1 MVMKRIIAFLISTA
15 IALAILYTI
24 SLILAAIV
32 LVIMGIVKW
41 YINKRNSKIEYTKWE
56 FSRDTAPIL
65 SMSPTG
71 EKMYQNVS
79 HWTRYN
85 RFKNEWESKIVVDPI
100 KRPISQPKTL
110 TDAWNL
116 RFV

>member
-1 MVMKRIIAFLISTA
+1 MNKLIRFIITTIVA
-15 IALAILYTI
+15 IAILYAI

-32 LVIMGIVKW
+32 IVVMGAVTW
-41 YINKRNSKIEYTKWE
+41 YVNRRNSKIEFTEWE
-56 FSRDTAPIL
+56 FHRDTTPIV
-65 SMSPTG
+65 SISPNG
-71 EKMYQNVS
+71 EKVYQNVS

-85 RFKNEWESKIVVDPI
+85 RFKNEYESKIEIDPV
-100 KRPISQPKTL
+100 KRPINQPKTL